1 MSNHEEDNEGL
12 PNDLARGING
22 IFRGL
27 TSLVNAAAKL
37 TESTDAVEIARNG
50 SFGVHDGV
58 QAAYG
63 ITVGPGPQRPAARP
77 VRSFR
82 RPVARPPRSFR
93 RQTESA
99 PPAEELWEPVTDV
112 FDEGDHYLV
121 VAELSGFDESAI
133 HWKVIGNALLID
145 GFCDNRVCHK
155 KLILSSAVKDEN
167 ITSSFNNGILELR
180 LWKQ

>member
-1 MSNHEEDNEGL
+1 MSKHEEDNAGL
-12 PNDLARGING
+12 QNDLARGING

-27 TSLVNAAAKL
+27 TNLVNAAANL
-37 TESTDAVEIARNG
+37 TKPKDAVENARNG

-63 ITVGPGPQRPAARP
+63 VAVRIGPHKPVVRP
-77 VRSFR
+77 VRSLR
-82 RPVARPPRSFR
+82 RPVRIFR

-99 PPAEELWEPVTDV
+99 PPAEELWEPVTDI
-112 FDEGDHYLV
+112 FDEGDHYLI

-133 HWKVIGNALLID
+133 HWNVIGNALLID
-145 GFCDNRVCHK
+145 GVCDHRVCHK
-155 KLILSSAVKDEN
+155 KLILPSAAKEQN
-167 ITSSFNNGILELR
+167 IASSFNNGILELR

>member
-1 MSNHEEDNEGL
+1 MSKHEKDNAGL
-12 PNDLARGING
+12 PNDVARGING

-50 SFGVHDGV
+50 SLGVHNGV

-63 ITVGPGPQRPAARP
+63 VAVRIGPKKPGARP

-82 RPVARPPRSFR
+82 RR
-93 RQTESA
+93 TESA
-99 PPAEELWEPVTDV
+99 PPAEEPWKPVTDI

-133 HWKVIGNALLID
+133 HWKVVANALLIE
-145 GFCDNRVCHK
+145 GVCDHRVCHK
-155 KLILSSAVKDEN
+155 ELILPSAVKEQN

>member
-1 MSNHEEDNEGL
+1 MSKHEEDNAGL
-12 PNDLARGING
+12 PNDVARGING

-63 ITVGPGPQRPAARP
+63 VSVRIGPQRPVARP
-77 VRSFR
+77 VRS
-82 RPVARPPRSFR
+82 VR

-99 PPAEELWEPVTDV
+99 PPAEELWEPVTDI

-121 VAELSGFDESAI
+121 VADLSGFDESAI

-145 GFCDNRVCHK
+145 GVCDHRVCHK
-155 KLILSSAVKDEN
+155 ELILPSAVKEQN
-167 ITSSFNNGILELR
+167 VTSSFNNGILELR

>member
-1 MSNHEEDNEGL
+1 MSKDEKDNAGS
-12 PNDLARGING
+12 PNDVARGIDG
-22 IFRGL
+22 IFHGL

-37 TESTDAVEIARNG
+37 TKPTDPVEIARNG
-50 SFGVHDGV
+50 SFGVQGGV

-63 ITVGPGPQRPAARP
+63 VAVRIGPQ
-77 VRSFR
+77 
-82 RPVARPPRSFR
+82 RPVARPVRSFR

-99 PPAEELWEPVTDV
+99 PPAEGLWEPGTDI

-121 VAELSGFDESAI
+121 VAELSGFDGSAI
-133 HWKVIGNALLID
+133 HWKVIGNALRID
-145 GFCDNRVCHK
+145 GVCDDRVCHK
-155 KLILSSAVKDEN
+155 ELILPSAVNEQN